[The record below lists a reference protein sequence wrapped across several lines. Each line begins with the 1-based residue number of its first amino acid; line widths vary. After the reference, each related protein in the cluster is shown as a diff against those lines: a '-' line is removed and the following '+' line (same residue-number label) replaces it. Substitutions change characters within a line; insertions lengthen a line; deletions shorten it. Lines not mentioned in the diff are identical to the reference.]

1 MKGATTIPVSVAAG
15 RIFIHGTVSDKDREA
30 INEKLA
36 RMAIA
41 AKEDMAFQFVFFQK
55 SGAPR
60 TWSRVYSPENAKE
73 DRAANPLLRDAR
85 IDRDKAL
92 ALYAESITRFGPGE
106 AWIDHDPVEEM
117 SESEMPPMYF

>member
-1 MKGATTIPVSVAAG
+1 MPALFKAAKV
-15 RIFIHGTVSDKDREA
+15 FFHGTHSDADKA
-30 INEKLA
+30 SAMALLEK
-36 RMAIA
+36 IA
-41 AKEDMAFQFVFFQK
+41 ATEEFAFQFVFFQK

-60 TWSRVYSPENAKE
+60 TWSRVYSPESKKG
-73 DRAANPLLRDAR
+73 DRHANPLLTYAR

-92 ALYAESITRFGPGE
+92 ALYAECMTKYGPGE